1 MRIVLPHIGA
11 FCRARALAAAKRA
24 RAAITLAAAAL
35 AACAFP
41 LGIASSPARSEGRAP
56 ALAAKFNAPKR
67 TIVMDGSCVQYAG
80 NLQINVTNF
89 GFLGSMPASRL
100 PMSDSPSA
108 QWPAGSGIEYLYAAG
123 LWIGA
128 ERSGVPSVSTG
139 YPENEF
145 YPADDPVDVIY
156 RASEGA
162 AGGGNY
168 PGRADDDGDRRV
180 NEDRLNGRDDDG
192 DGRVDEDFVAIGNL
206 MYSCRYADDDETA
219 KEVWP
224 EHVPLGLEVRQ
235 ETFQWSEKQLDDFVG
250 VHYSVVNVGGD
261 FLDNVYAGIYADL
274 DAGPRNVSNYFRD
287 DMIGTWEG
295 IWCARIGEASIPV
308 RFTVVYA
315 RDGDG
320 DGGRTPGWFG
330 LVFLGCWTQTMG
342 GPAVEAAGIN
352 GIHIF
357 TGLLPFEHGG
367 EPVNDFERYAALSS
381 ATRDSNTVTPNDY
394 KALVSLGPITQLAP
408 GASVEI
414 HAAYVCGEGLAGLL
428 DNAAMA
434 AYVYRGVWHDVDRR
448 FDTGMFGRETPVA
461 GPADG
466 VDPDACDDN
475 EESYR
480 LRRGDTLWTNAD
492 CEEEIEFYEYTG
504 CYRGNLTFKNYQ
516 TGVDGKETQIHWV
529 TSAAS
534 PPPAMRA
541 VAGDATVALFWDNL
555 SEIARDPVTLV
566 YDFEGYQVWRADD
579 WHRPLGTNAASGP
592 SADLWHLV
600 STRDLVNGLVPD
612 EDFQKP
618 FAEGGFGYEPLAK
631 LGDER
636 EEFIDEFEEHL
647 RLSPLESPP
656 CPVGLAA
663 EDCDTLEA
671 LARRNLGLEGGR
683 RYYTFVDTAPKNGM
697 PYFYSVV
704 AYDHLLLNGVP
715 AAIGVRDMPISN
727 FVYVEPH
734 SPAQA
739 AESFEAEDIY
749 VVPNPVTSAQTA
761 PWTLAPNN
769 ADPSGEKLE
778 FRNLPKCRSTVRIF
792 TIAGD
797 LVQTLSHD
805 GTGGNGTL
813 PWNMVSRNGQSIASG
828 VYLFSVE
835 PEDGRFERAIGK
847 FVVIR

>member
-1 MRIVLPHIGA
+1 MRIDLPHIGA
-11 FCRARALAAAKRA
+11 VCRERARAAARRA
-24 RAAITLAAAAL
+24 PAAITLAAAVLTACAWAL
-35 AACAFP
+35 A
-41 LGIASSPARSEGRAP
+41 IASSRARAEDRAP

-67 TIVMDGSCVQYAG
+67 TIIMDGSCVQYAG

-108 QWPAGSGIEYLYAAG
+108 QWPAGSGVEYLYAAG

-128 ERSGVPSVSTG
+128 ERTGVPSVSTG

-145 YPADDPVDVIY
+145 YPPDDPVDVIY
-156 RASEGA
+156 RASEGSP
-162 AGGGNY
+162 GGGSY

-180 NEDRLNGRDDDG
+180 NEDWLNGRDDDG

-250 VHYSVVNVGGD
+250 VRYVVTNTGGD

-274 DAGPRNVSNYFRD
+274 DAGPRHVSNYFRD
-287 DMIGTWEG
+287 DMIGAWEG
-295 IWCARIGEASIPV
+295 IWCARIGEASVPV
-308 RFTVVYA
+308 RFAVVYV

-330 LVFLGCWTQTMG
+330 LVILGGWAETEAG
-342 GPAVEAAGIN
+342 GTRSPGEIN
-352 GIHIF
+352 GVSIF
-357 TGLLPFEHGG
+357 TGLLPFGNGG

-381 ATRDSNTVTPNDY
+381 ASRDSNTVTPNDY
-394 KALVSLGPITQLAP
+394 KALVSLGPFSQLAP
-408 GASVEI
+408 GAAIEI
-414 HAAYVCGEGLAGLL
+414 HAAYVCGEGLAGML

-434 AYVYRGVWHDVDRR
+434 AYVYRGVWHNVDRR
-448 FDTGMFGRETPVA
+448 PDTGIFGRETPVA

-466 VDPDACDDN
+466 VDPDACDGV
-475 EESYR
+475 EETYR
-480 LRRGDTLWTNAD
+480 LKRGDTLWTNAD
-492 CEEEIEFYEYTG
+492 CTEEIEFYEYRG
-504 CYRGNLTFKNYQ
+504 CYRGNLAFSDYQ
-516 TGVDGKETQIHWV
+516 TGVYGKETQIHWV

-541 VAGDATVALFWDNL
+541 VAGDARVTLFWDNL
-555 SEIARDPVTLV
+555 SEISRDPVTLD

-579 WHRPLGTNAASGP
+579 WHRPLGTTAASGP

-600 STRDLVNGLVPD
+600 QTRDIVNGLAPD
-612 EDFQKP
+612 EDFKKP
-618 FAEGGFGYEPLAK
+618 FAEGGFAYEPLAR
-631 LGDER
+631 LGAGR
-636 EEFIDEFEEHL
+636 EDLIDEFEEHL
-647 RLSPLESPP
+647 KSNPLEPPP
-656 CPVGLAA
+656 CPPDLAA
-663 EDCDTLEA
+663 EECDTLEA
-671 LARRNLGLEGGR
+671 LARWNLGLDGGR
-683 RYYTFVDTAPKNGM
+683 QYYTFVDTAPKNGM
-697 PYFYSVV
+697 PYFYAVV
-704 AYDHLLLNGVP
+704 AYDHLLMNGEP

-727 FVYVEPH
+727 FLYVEPR
-734 SPAQA
+734 SPAQDA
-739 AESFEAEDIY
+739 GSFEPEEIY
-749 VVPNPVTSAQTA
+749 VVPNPVTSERTA
-761 PWTLAPNN
+761 PWTLEPNN

-778 FRNLPKCRSTVRIF
+778 FRNLPKCRNTVRIF

-797 LVQTLSHD
+797 LVQTLHHD
-805 GTGGNGTL
+805 GAGGNGTL
-813 PWNMVSRNGQSIASG
+813 PWNMVSRNGQGITSG
-828 VYLFSVE
+828 VYLFGVE
-835 PEDGRFERAIGK
+835 PEDGRFERVVGK